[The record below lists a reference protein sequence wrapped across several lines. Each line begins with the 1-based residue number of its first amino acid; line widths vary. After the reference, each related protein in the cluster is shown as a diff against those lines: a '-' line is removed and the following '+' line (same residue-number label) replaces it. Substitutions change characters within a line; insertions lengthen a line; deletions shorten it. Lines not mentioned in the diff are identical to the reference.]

1 MIVERKSSMFIS
13 IVIVLNYG
21 EKFEK
26 KIFENLIVTLTN
38 HIEEFELVIIDNTSS
53 IELYESLEKLT
64 KHDGLPNLQVY
75 RMANIVD
82 KLVARWAGIENSI
95 GDYVISIDKENLDEG
110 LIKEIIKNIN
120 NLNEIILFKNRNP
133 KNKSEKGL
141 IYSFLSRLTNLL
153 TKIDLNKYS
162 SESITI
168 SRRVV
173 NYLSNFENPEIYLR
187 NIHTVTGFRKNY
199 IYMQDRTAIK
209 NNIRNSILRGL
220 YIVTS
225 LSYAPIRLANIIAS
239 AAAIGS
245 FTYSIYIVLVW
256 ILNENVVPGW
266 VSLSIQIS
274 TLFFLNSLVLLL
286 ISEYILRLG
295 KRNNRFSKYYF
306 IDEITSI
313 NITRKKKLNIDSC
326 YEK

>member
-1 MIVERKSSMFIS
+1 
-13 IVIVLNYG
+13 
-21 EKFEK
+21 
-26 KIFENLIVTLTN
+26 
-38 HIEEFELVIIDNTSS
+38 
-53 IELYESLEKLT
+53 
-64 KHDGLPNLQVY
+64 
-75 RMANIVD
+75 MANIVD

-120 NLNEIILFKNRNP
+120 NLNEIILFKNSTQ
-133 KNKSEKGL
+133 KNKFEKGL

-199 IYMQDRTAIK
+199 IYMQDKTAIK

-220 YIVTS
+220 NIVTS

-306 IDEITSI
+306 IDEITSV
-313 NITRKKKLNIDSC
+313 NITRKKKLNIDS
-326 YEK
+326 YNEK